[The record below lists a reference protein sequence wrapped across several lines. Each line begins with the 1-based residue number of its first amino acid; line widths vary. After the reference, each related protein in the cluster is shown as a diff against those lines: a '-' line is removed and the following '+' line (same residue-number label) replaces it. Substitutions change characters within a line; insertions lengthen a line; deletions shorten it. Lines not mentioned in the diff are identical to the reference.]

1 MPVDATQNARIKAAR
16 EMARAALGLYSRA
29 GALRSDAEQYNE
41 ARMVRIELQLAQ
53 TTRRELSNHALA
65 YLDRVLLEK
74 MTAAPPRNSGRR
86 AYTVRDWFIGS
97 VIAAIKAYDILPR
110 RSGAARNAGRGVC
123 GCSIVAEVLG
133 ELGINITER
142 GVEEVWSQLQRTIR
156 REEDRLRNRVGQI
169 DE

>member
-1 MPVDATQNARIKAAR
+1 
-16 EMARAALGLYSRA
+16 MARAALGLYSRA